1 MINVLKTTSSS
12 LLDLAAAFFPGGEWS
27 SLRMYKGGRA
37 PDIINVNDDIVYLGG
52 RSGPTFIEVNS
63 TALDVTVIAIRGT
76 DVGRVQD
83 LMEDF
88 KLYAEPVVFMLL
100 SGVFPTMRLW
110 TGATTSTVIRLLY
123 EMNAFFG
130 LQGEPE
136 YYRPLVQRVQ
146 ELASSSSSSS
156 SCDENSSNTCTT
168 TNNNNKSNNKN
179 NNNNNNARQVIITGH
194 SLGGGL
200 ARIVGA
206 LTSIPSVTF
215 SPPGLELSHRK
226 YAVLN
231 KDGTLHRLDNAN
243 GALHHQSVAV
253 VTEYDVITQVDTQ
266 VGLVQRIQC
275 DKKSQAH
282 QNACHLL
289 EGTICHLLEH
299 CGDPRGRFQSCEYA
313 YDIGSV
319 LPPLLR
325 FAGRNKFMLI
335 LGLLS
340 VALIILLALIPE
352 IL

>member
-1 MINVLKTTSSS
+1 
-12 LLDLAAAFFPGGEWS
+12 
-27 SLRMYKGGRA
+27 
-37 PDIINVNDDIVYLGG
+37 
-52 RSGPTFIEVNS
+52 
-63 TALDVTVIAIRGT
+63 
-76 DVGRVQD
+76 
-83 LMEDF
+83 
-88 KLYAEPVVFMLL
+88 
-100 SGVFPTMRLW
+100 
-110 TGATTSTVIRLLY
+110 
-123 EMNAFFG
+123 MN
-130 LQGEPE
+130 
-136 YYRPLVQRVQ
+136 
-146 ELASSSSSSS
+146 
-156 SCDENSSNTCTT
+156 
-168 TNNNNKSNNKN
+168 SNNDCTNDRRN
-179 NNNNNNARQVIITGH
+179 NNNNNNNDDNDDDIKHTDGRQVIITGH

-231 KDGTLHRLDNAN
+231 SDGSLHRLDNSN

-299 CGDPRGRFQSCEYA
+299 CGDPRGRFQSCEYT
-313 YDIGSV
+313 YDLASMF
-319 LPPLLR
+319 PPLLR
-325 FAGRNKFMLI
+325 FAGRNKLILI